1 MSENCTSEID
11 RSQGPAVIDFYG
23 EVLFF
28 SDYSNLY
35 LCSNEKNKN
44 ICVHGNHGTLLTLN
58 ITSPNLSR
66 LEAGNSKTQ
75 RVLIYKQVQTLKNKM
90 FTTVAMNI

>member
-35 LCSNEKNKN
+35 LYSNENKKKY
-44 ICVHGNHGTLLTLN
+44 VYM
-58 ITSPNLSR
+58 
-66 LEAGNSKTQ
+66 E
-75 RVLIYKQVQTLKNKM
+75 
-90 FTTVAMNI
+90 TTEPC